1 MDASA
6 QRSRP
11 RATVAETP
19 VPPGTRAPSVVTPAD
34 AMRGLPIHGFVSAVD
49 WQADRPTT
57 LVACVVLEDPDAA
70 RHIIQEARSNFLHDV
85 HLRDAPEAAALRK
98 RPFDYEKDDAEVRS
112 RLIDVLARLPFEA
125 HVWYGSPGEGRAG
138 NDLFKDIAGGLLQD
152 RLASERSRRFQIL
165 LDRRSESRAEVLKKA
180 VRRSIRDIRRSN
192 KRGVEEPTVG
202 MADPMEPCIALA
214 HYVCFVVRR
223 RFEGRDP
230 LDKRAFERLHPAKIR
245 AIHEIGTKR
254 YFTDKD
260 PFR

>member
-1 MDASA
+1 MPTA
-6 QRSRP
+6 
-11 RATVAETP
+11 
-19 VPPGTRAPSVVTPAD
+19 TRAPLVVAPAD
-34 AMRGLPIHGFVSAVD
+34 ALRGLPIHGFVSAVD

-57 LVACVVLEDPDAA
+57 LVGCVVLEDPDAA
-70 RHIIQEARSNFLHDV
+70 RRILQEAREDFLHDV

-138 NDLFKDIAGGLLQD
+138 DDLFKDIAGGLLQD
-152 RLASERSRRFQIL
+152 RLASERSRRFEIL
-165 LDRRSESRAEVLKKA
+165 LDRRCESRAEVLKKA

-223 RFEGRDP
+223 RFEALDP

-245 AIHEIGTKR
+245 VIHEIGTKR
-254 YFTDKD
+254 YSTDKD